1 MKDKMGNRTY
11 PMTAEALEE
20 LRAELKHKIEVEKPA
35 LAARL
40 KAAIEMGDLSEN
52 ADYAAAKEEQGFLEG
67 RIQHLQEMINGST
80 IIDETHNRN
89 GFVQLGSHITVLEE
103 GESEN
108 ETFML
113 VGNVE
118 ANPRE
123 GKISNESP
131 LGSALLG
138 KKVGDKVRISAPNGE
153 TVFKVIEIQ

>member
-1 MKDKMGNRTY
+1 
-11 PMTAEALEE
+11 MTAEALEE

-35 LAARL
+35 LAVRL
-40 KAAIEMGDLSEN
+40 KTAIEMGDLSEN

-67 RIQHLQEMINGST
+67 RIQHLQEMIRGAA
-80 IIDETHNRN
+80 IIDETHSRN

-103 GESEN
+103 GESDQ

-113 VGNVE
+113 VGKVE

-138 KKVGDKVRISAPNGE
+138 KKVGDKVRISAPDGE
-153 TVFKVIEIQ
+153 TIFKVIKIQ